1 MRQDRLP
8 SRPTDVRV
16 VAADVRFFDERLR
29 TPLVISTG
37 RIEAVTRARVELVV
51 ETAQGRRASGAGE
64 MILSDLWG
72 FPSQRVSHADRDR
85 AMRLLTDRF
94 AQAAVAYAEP
104 AHPITLFQSLHETL
118 DPLCRRVSAELQ
130 LADTMP
136 LLGALVCA
144 SPTSAPKS
152 GIVSAS

>member
-1 MRQDRLP
+1 MARAPRAEPLMRQDRLP

-37 RIEAVTRARVELVV
+37 RIDAVTRARVELVV

-64 MILSDLWG
+64 MILSALLG

-85 AMRLLTDRF
+85 AMRVLTDRF

-104 AHPITLFQSLHETL
+104 AHPITLFQNLHETL
-118 DPLCRRVSAELQ
+118 DPLCRRGGGRA
-130 LADTMP
+130 AP
-136 LLGALVCA
+136 PRGGPRPRAPP
-144 SPTSAPKS
+144 SPP
-152 GIVSAS
+152 